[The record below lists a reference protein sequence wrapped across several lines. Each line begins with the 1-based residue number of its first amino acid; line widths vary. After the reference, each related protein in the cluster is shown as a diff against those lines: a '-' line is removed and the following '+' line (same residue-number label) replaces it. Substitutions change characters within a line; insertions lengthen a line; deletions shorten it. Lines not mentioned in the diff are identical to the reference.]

1 MKRVL
6 FLFLIS
12 AFINSNAQSKEL
24 SVSSIWNF
32 EFSPER
38 IESIKQLK
46 KSNGF
51 TRIIIDYEKNI
62 SKILYFD
69 YKLRTIDTL
78 ISSANNLIPFFTE
91 YHFSKD
97 EKKILL
103 ETKTDKIYRRSKQS
117 IYYVYDIENKKTD
130 KVFFDKI
137 QEPLFSPDN
146 NKVAFVYR
154 RNIYIKN
161 LSTGKID
168 RITDDGNYEIL
179 NGISDWVYEE
189 EFGFVRAFDWSP
201 DSNNIAYMKFDE
213 SKVPIFSM
221 DIYGSDL
228 YQFPYMFR
236 YPKAGEENSV
246 VTIKLF
252 NIKTKN
258 TVDINFNG
266 EPSYYI
272 PRMKFEGSQNTLFVQ
287 TINRLQNHLKLWK
300 INITNKKSSIIL
312 EENDKFYVSIHDNL
326 KFLSDQSFLWT
337 SERDGF
343 NHIYHYS
350 EDGKLINQVTSGP
363 WDVTE
368 LYRYNEK
375 NKVIYYQSVQNG
387 SINRTLHSIG
397 LNGKKNKLFGSLNGF
412 NGANFSFNSKYFIYS
427 FSDEKTLPIYYLCD
441 SKNGKKIKELLNNYD
456 LKSKLTKHK
465 LADKEFSEIL
475 INGEKLN
482 MWMLKPLDFDASKKY
497 PVLMYQ
503 YSGPGS
509 QQVSNRWGDERT
521 LWHKMLANMGYI
533 IICVDG
539 RGTGFKGSDFK
550 KVTYLNLVKF
560 ESIDQISVAKKIRN
574 LPYIDSERIGI
585 WGWSFGGHMAIH
597 CLLKGNDVFS
607 MAIAV
612 APVTN
617 WRFYDTIYT
626 ERFMRT
632 PQENPEGY
640 DLNSPINYAEK
651 LKGKFLIIHGSAD
664 DNVHV
669 QNTMRMV
676 EALVQN
682 NKQFEWM
689 IYPDKNHGIFGG
701 NTTKHL
707 YTKMTNFIL
716 KNL

>member
-1 MKRVL
+1 
-6 FLFLIS
+6 
-12 AFINSNAQSKEL
+12 
-24 SVSSIWNF
+24 
-32 EFSPER
+32 
-38 IESIKQLK
+38 
-46 KSNGF
+46 
-51 TRIIIDYEKNI
+51 
-62 SKILYFD
+62 
-69 YKLRTIDTL
+69 
-78 ISSANNLIPFFTE
+78 
-91 YHFSKD
+91 
-97 EKKILL
+97 
-103 ETKTDKIYRRSKQS
+103 
-117 IYYVYDIENKKTD
+117 
-130 KVFFDKI
+130 
-137 QEPLFSPDN
+137 
-146 NKVAFVYR
+146 
-154 RNIYIKN
+154 
-161 LSTGKID
+161 
-168 RITDDGNYEIL
+168 
-179 NGISDWVYEE
+179 
-189 EFGFVRAFDWSP
+189 
-201 DSNNIAYMKFDE
+201 
-213 SKVPIFSM
+213 M

-509 QQVSNRWGDERT
+509 QQVSNKWGDERT

-560 ESIDQISVAKKIRN
+560 ESIDQISVAKKN
-574 LPYIDSERIGI
+574 KE
-585 WGWSFGGHMAIH
+585 F
-597 CLLKGNDVFS
+597 
-607 MAIAV
+607 
-612 APVTN
+612 
-617 WRFYDTIYT
+617 TIY
-626 ERFMRT
+626 RFRKNWNLGM
-632 PQENPEGY
+632 EFWWSYG
-640 DLNSPINYAEK
+640 NSLSFK
-651 LKGKFLIIHGSAD
+651 RK
-664 DNVHV
+664 
-669 QNTMRMV
+669 
-676 EALVQN
+676 
-682 NKQFEWM
+682 
-689 IYPDKNHGIFGG
+689 
-701 NTTKHL
+701 
-707 YTKMTNFIL
+707 
-716 KNL
+716 